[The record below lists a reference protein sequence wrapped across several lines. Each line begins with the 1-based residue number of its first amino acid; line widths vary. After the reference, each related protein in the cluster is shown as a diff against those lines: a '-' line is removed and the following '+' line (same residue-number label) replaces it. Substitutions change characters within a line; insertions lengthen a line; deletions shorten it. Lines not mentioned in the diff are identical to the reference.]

1 MQLSREDIGLQIL
14 EQEFGNEIDNVNNQP
29 SVLNTVEKRS
39 IGRQIRNPMGPN
51 GLNPVGSGN
60 QITK

>member
-39 IGRQIRNPMGPN
+39 IGRQIRNP
-51 GLNPVGSGN
+51 VGSGN